1 MTSLCHTSF
10 SAVISQNIFVLF
22 YVSLLGLSKYNYI
35 TISVVMY
42 CNHIVLNDLA
52 VICIGI
58 IFTVYR
64 MRIILIINCI
74 NQTILIIIGYKH
86 HQDSSSFHQNLSSK
100 AP

>member
-1 MTSLCHTSF
+1 MTSLGHTSF

-35 TISVVMY
+35 TISVIMY
-42 CNHIVLNDLA
+42 CNCIVSNDLA

-58 IFTVYR
+58 IFTMYHMQIV
-64 MRIILIINCI
+64 LIINRI
-74 NQTILIIIGYKH
+74 NQTILIIIGYKY
-86 HQDSSSFHQNLSSK
+86 HQNSSSFHQNLSSK